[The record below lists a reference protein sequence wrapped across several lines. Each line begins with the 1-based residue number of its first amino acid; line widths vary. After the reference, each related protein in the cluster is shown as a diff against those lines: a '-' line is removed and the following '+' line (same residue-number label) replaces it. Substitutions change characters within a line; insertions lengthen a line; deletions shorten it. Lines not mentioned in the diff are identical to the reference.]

1 MFMNPLLTASVNL
14 NEASVGLIFSK
25 VSALDPIGVVKII
38 VLAIV
43 LLVVIRLLNRFAGK
57 FIENSKI
64 DKSLHIFLKTTVKI
78 VLYFLGVMVLAG
90 SLDIDV
96 TSLIAIFSVAG
107 LALSLALQG
116 VLGNVAS
123 GIVIL
128 TTKPMHVGDYVTI
141 GGSEG
146 TVDSIG
152 MTYTTLSTADNRL
165 IYIPNSTVT
174 TSTVVNYT
182 VAGKRRV
189 DLSFTVSYDCRLE
202 DVKAALVSAAK
213 ELDAV
218 LKEED
223 IFARVT
229 AYNDSNITYQL
240 RCWCKNED
248 YWTVYFE
255 LMEGVKASFDRSGIQ
270 MTYPHLNVHL
280 DQA

>member
-1 MFMNPLLTASVNL
+1 MDRLLTASVNI
-14 NEASVGLIFSK
+14 NEESVGEIISK
-25 VSALDPIGVVKII
+25 FTSLDLMGIVKIA

-43 LLVVIRLLNRFAGK
+43 LIVVIRLLNQFAK
-57 FIENSKI
+57 KVITTSKI
-64 DKSLHIFLKTTVKI
+64 DKSLHGFLQATIKI
-78 VLYFLGVMVLAG
+78 VLYFLGIMVLAG
-90 SLDIDV
+90 SLNIDV

-128 TTKPMHVGDYVTI
+128 TTKPMHVGDYVAI

-165 IYIPNSTVT
+165 VYIPNSTVT
-174 TSTVVNYT
+174 GSTVMNYT

-189 DLSFTVSYDCRLE
+189 DLNVTASYDCKLE
-202 DVKAALVSAAK
+202 DVKAALLAAANSV
-213 ELDAV
+213 ETI
-218 LKEED
+218 LKDEE

-229 AYNDSNITYQL
+229 AYNDSNITYQV
-240 RCWCKNED
+240 RGWCKTDD
-248 YWTVYFE
+248 YWTAYFD
-255 LMEGVKASFDRSGIQ
+255 LMEAVKASYDQAGVT
-270 MTYPHLNVHL
+270 MAYPHLNVHL
-280 DQA
+280 DK